1 MNKWQKRGLNL
12 EFLTIDVHPKSLLS
26 LKIMMWGSDM
36 ILLHKFF
43 NRVSAAETF
52 VSATTTI
59 LEILE
64 YVSAQ
69 KSAEAMQK
77 PCG

>member
-1 MNKWQKRGLNL
+1 MNKWQKRGPNL

-43 NRVSAAETF
+43 GPAVPVGGSAVASS
-52 VSATTTI
+52 VLSR
-59 LEILE
+59 
-64 YVSAQ
+64 
-69 KSAEAMQK
+69 
-77 PCG
+77 P